1 MCIRDS
7 SEAGKVI
14 VDLMIR
20 WPRITDSVVY
30 SRTGSRPLR
39 GRRACHLCS
48 HQGVWYRLPFYLQFC
63 CAAVSIGTGQ
73 NWMETNIKTH
83 WQTWHG
89 VHSRN
94 SSRFSSDNA
103 GSTIMSQ
110 FSLDSAAVVV
120 LVPLSPPAAGHG
132 ADISP
137 TMLMI
142 ITSITGI
149 PNTSENK
156 NEFLHLQTVNRY
168 EHRAEFNI
176 TLKHRVCGVPYCTHS
191 SLSPIMGSYL
201 TYWMNCVVE
210 LPCLLRVV

>member
-1 MCIRDS
+1 
-7 SEAGKVI
+7 
-14 VDLMIR
+14 
-20 WPRITDSVVY
+20 
-30 SRTGSRPLR
+30 
-39 GRRACHLCS
+39 
-48 HQGVWYRLPFYLQFC
+48 
-63 CAAVSIGTGQ
+63 
-73 NWMETNIKTH
+73 
-83 WQTWHG
+83 
-89 VHSRN
+89 
-94 SSRFSSDNA
+94 
-103 GSTIMSQ
+103 MSQ

-156 NEFLHLQTVNRY
+156 NEFLHLQRVNRY

-176 TLKHRVCGVPYCTHS
+176 TLKYRVCSVPYCTHS
-191 SLSPIMGSYL
+191 SLSPIMSSYL

-210 LPCLLRVV
+210 LPCLFIKSCLESDRTTVSAVAHYGVYYGCTNSHWAIMLSLVALDMTLLYTSFHVTLTHIFLHSLELQCCFCIICCLLEKVFSAVLSVVI